1 MSQPAGTRGFA
12 FAAVSLTGTLLAVA
26 LSKRL
31 VSVKVERSNPR
42 AIEPATEHD
51 MTSETM
57 RIRPKTPLLEKI
69 GLTLTVAVPIIGALL
84 AGAMSASAFIHG
96 GVLSL
101 AVGYAGLVVTFAL
114 LWVAYLA
121 GCFVADW

>member
-1 MSQPAGTRGFA
+1 MSQPAGRRGFA
-12 FAAVSLTGTLLAVA
+12 FAAVSLTGTLLVRA

-31 VSVKVERSNPR
+31 VSFKVERSNHR
-42 AIEPATEHD
+42 AIESVTD
-51 MTSETM
+51 DLTSEDM
-57 RIRPKTPLLEKI
+57 RTRPKTSLLEKI
-69 GLTLTVAVPIIGALL
+69 GLTLTVVVPIIGALL

-101 AVGYAGLVVTFAL
+101 AVGYTGLVVTFAC